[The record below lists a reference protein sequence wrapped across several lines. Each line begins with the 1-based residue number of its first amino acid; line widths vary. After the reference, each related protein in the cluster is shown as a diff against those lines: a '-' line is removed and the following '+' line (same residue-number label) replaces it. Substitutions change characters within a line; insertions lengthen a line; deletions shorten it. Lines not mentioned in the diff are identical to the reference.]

1 MISRRLDADIEIN
14 LPFLDTLHSSKW
26 RREFSKYWDH
36 DREHVELFDRFDEEI
51 IQIFE
56 QYLVPLIVLGPQTP
70 KEAVCQVFE
79 KVNTGGVPLTVF
91 ELLTATFAIDGF
103 NLRDDWFSRS
113 TRFRRDAILS
123 RIESTEFLQAVT
135 LLATRQ
141 RRLNA
146 IDDDAQPDRAPAISC
161 KRKDVLR
168 LSLEEYQTWAD
179 IVTEA
184 FIQIPRVLH
193 SQKIFSH
200 RDVPYWTQLIPLAAI
215 IAVLGPSAQTD
226 GVRRQLTRWYWCGVF
241 GELYGSAVETRFA
254 KDLPEVVS
262 WIGGGSEPENS
273 LDASFV
279 PSRLLSLRT
288 RNSAAYKGLYA
299 LLMKDGGLDF
309 RTGESID
316 IQMYADER
324 IDIHHLFMKEWCRRN
339 GIDQKLCQ
347 SIINKTPLSA
357 RTNRMIGGAA
367 PSEYLERIQRAAGS
381 SRERM
386 DSILQTH
393 VVDPV
398 AFRADDFSAFFSSRQ
413 AALLQRIERAMDKTI
428 VLEFEDLEDVEP
440 LEELEEI
447 A

>member
-1 MISRRLDADIEIN
+1 MN
-14 LPFLDTLHSSKW
+14 TSS
-26 RREFSKYWDH
+26 
-36 DREHVELFDRFDEEI
+36 FDRFDEEI

-168 LSLEEYQTWAD
+168 LSLEYQTWAD

-226 GVRRQLTRWYWCGVF
+226 GVRG
-241 GELYGSAVETRFA
+241 
-254 KDLPEVVS
+254 
-262 WIGGGSEPENS
+262 NS
-273 LDASFV
+273 LVGIGAECSGSFTAVQLRRALRRICLKSCHGSVEEVSPDDRDANFV
-279 PSRLLSLRT
+279 PSRLFSLRT
-288 RNSAAYKGLYA
+288 RNSAAYNGLYA

-324 IDIHHLFMKEWCRRN
+324 INIHHLFPQEWCRMN
-339 GIDQKLCQ
+339 GIDQKLCD

-398 AFRADDFSAFFSSRQ
+398 AFRADDFSAFFSLRQ
-413 AALLQRIERAMDKTI
+413 AALLQRIEGYG
-428 VLEFEDLEDVEP
+428 
-440 LEELEEI
+440 
-447 A
+447 